1 MQEESNRGK
10 VPMEAPTPKILIVD
24 DEVRLTQSLDSLVRA
39 MGLISRTAHSGYD
52 AQKLLDHE
60 EFDLVVTDLIMPG
73 ISGMDLIEF
82 IRERGL
88 LAPVIVLTGEGTVKA
103 AVEALKRGAY
113 DFVVKPF
120 EPERFRN
127 VLRNGLEKNSFE
139 RKRMEQMRHAEQ
151 LQEELRQSKQ
161 YLELVLQSA
170 EDVAIITT
178 NRDGHVK
185 TLNTGASKLLQASLD
200 QALGRPIMELFSN
213 QDVLRISEEFL
224 KGKRLEPWSE
234 DVLLQ
239 NQRGDQLWVHVVMR
253 WMESASPSLAG
264 LILVATDITKLRLLR
279 ERLQFLSITDDLT
292 GLYNQRYFYE
302 SLHREIDRSN
312 RKNSFF
318 GLILFDIDHF
328 KRYND
333 EFGHLKGDAILEGV
347 GDVVRSTIRKIDF
360 GFRYGGDEFAVL
372 LPETEIENAL
382 VIAERV
388 RVNGL
393 SHSEG
398 AVTFS
403 IGVVQ
408 GCARCDERL
417 LIEAVDKAMYEAK
430 RMGGNNVFS
439 AGNALSLKTT

>member
-1 MQEESNRGK
+1 
-10 VPMEAPTPKILIVD
+10 MEATTPKILIVD

-39 MGLISRTAHSGYD
+39 MGLTSRTVHSGYD
-52 AQKLLDHE
+52 AQKLLDME
-60 EFDLVVTDLIMPG
+60 EFDLVVTDLLMPG
-73 ISGMDLIEF
+73 ISGMDLLEF

-139 RKRMEQMRHAEQ
+139 RKRMEQMRHAGQ
-151 LQEELRQSKQ
+151 LQEEIRQSKQ

-178 NRDGHVK
+178 NRHGHVK
-185 TLNTGASKLLQASLD
+185 TLNTGAAKLLQASLD
-200 QALGRPIMELFSN
+200 QVLGRPIMELFSN
-213 QDVLRISEEFL
+213 QAILRMSEEFL

-234 DVLLQ
+234 DLPLQ

-264 LILVATDITKLRLLR
+264 LILVATDITQRHLLR
-279 ERLQFLSITDDLT
+279 EKLKLLSITDDLT

-302 SLHREIDRSN
+302 SLHREIERSN

-318 GLILFDIDHF
+318 GLILLDIDRF

-333 EFGHLKGDAILEGV
+333 EFGHLQGDAILKGV

-382 VIAERV
+382 LIAERL

-393 SHSEG
+393 SQFEG

-403 IGVVQ
+403 VGVVQ
-408 GCARCDERL
+408 GGARCDERL
-417 LIEAVDKAMYEAK
+417 LLEAADKAMYEAK

-439 AGNALSLKTT
+439 AGNALSLKNT